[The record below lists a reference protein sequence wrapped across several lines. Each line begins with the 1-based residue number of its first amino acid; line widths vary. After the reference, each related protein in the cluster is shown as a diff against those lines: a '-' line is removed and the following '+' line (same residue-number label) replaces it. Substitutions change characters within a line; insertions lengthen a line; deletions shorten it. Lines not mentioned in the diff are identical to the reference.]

1 MVTASAGRCCKNYCL
16 LMSIVAQIIGEILFK
31 LHDVLSSYAKISY
44 SERSGFFLTQTAES
58 LLLLYSS
65 ACSLYVLTV

>member
-31 LHDVLSSYAKISY
+31 LHDVLSSYAKISH
-44 SERSGFFLTQTAES
+44 SERSGFF
-58 LLLLYSS
+58 
-65 ACSLYVLTV
+65 